1 MNMDSMIE
9 ELEQYDLN
17 NLKIMRDELRS
28 FKIYK

>member
-17 NLKIMRDELRS
+17 NFKIMRDELRS

>member
-17 NLKIMRDELRS
+17 NLKIMRDELRL